1 MCSCVLHICT
11 PGYYQKWNPRN
22 PLPKVGSFTRHQAS
36 SRFPQLASNH
46 WSLSPVGKRDCI
58 AMASPWTPLQN
69 STLCYFTP
77 MDPHLIRLGG
87 PSILQGAKLASRES
101 VYTISL
107 PPNWSGSTRGPSW
120 STEMWASDIL
130 MHPGRKEN
138 LFPDSVNFGGGLSN
152 EVQKKPLLHQRT
164 RGSNWS
170 QWRQLFGHL
179 QRLHVAFV
187 LISFCHSH
195 LWTLAAGLSIHQNL
209 TKQCMQREEQCVLQK
224 FIKIYNLHIAASI

>member
-138 LFPDSVNFGGGLSN
+138 LFPDSVNFGGGLSH
-152 EVQKKPLLHQRT
+152 EVQKNP
-164 RGSNWS
+164 
-170 QWRQLFGHL
+170 F
-179 QRLHVAFV
+179 
-187 LISFCHSH
+187 
-195 LWTLAAGLSIHQNL
+195 
-209 TKQCMQREEQCVLQK
+209 
-224 FIKIYNLHIAASI
+224 FIKEPGAPIGHSEDNYLVTFKGSM